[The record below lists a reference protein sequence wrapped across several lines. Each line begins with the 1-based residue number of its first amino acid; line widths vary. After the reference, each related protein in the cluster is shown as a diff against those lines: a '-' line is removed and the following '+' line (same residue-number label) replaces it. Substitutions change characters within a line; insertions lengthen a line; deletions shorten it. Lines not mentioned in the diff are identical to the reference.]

1 MAMVAVRPE
10 RPGDEP
16 AIRAVHERAFGRP
29 QEGALVD
36 ALRAA
41 GAHVVS
47 LMAEDDGVVVG
58 HVLFSPVGVEVGDPG
73 LGLGPVGVV
82 PDRQGLG
89 LGSLLVHRGLA
100 ECRGRGH
107 EVVVVLGAPGFY
119 RRFGFVPASM
129 HGLRSEYD
137 VPVEA
142 FMVAE
147 LVPCALAGR
156 RGLVR
161 YRPEFADT

>member
-1 MAMVAVRPE
+1 MAMVVVRPE
-10 RPGDEP
+10 RAGDES

-29 QEGALVD
+29 QEAALVD

-47 LMAEDDGVVVG
+47 LVAEDDGVVVG

-73 LGLGPVGVV
+73 LGLGPVGVR
-82 PDRQGLG
+82 PDRQRCG
-89 LGSLLVHRGLA
+89 LGSLLIRRGLA
-100 ECRGRGH
+100 ECRARGH
-107 EVVVVLGAPGFY
+107 QLVVVLGEPGFY
-119 RRFGFVPASM
+119 RRCGFVPASA
-129 HGLRSEYD
+129 HGLRCEYD
-137 VPVEA
+137 APADA
-142 FMVAE
+142 FMVLE
-147 LVPCALAGR
+147 LLPGALAGR